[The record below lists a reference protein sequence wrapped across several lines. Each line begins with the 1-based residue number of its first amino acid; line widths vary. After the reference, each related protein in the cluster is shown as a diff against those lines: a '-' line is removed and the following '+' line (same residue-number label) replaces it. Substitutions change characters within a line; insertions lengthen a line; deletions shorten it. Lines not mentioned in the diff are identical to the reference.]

1 MPLAATIEKL
11 LLTASQGECISQ
23 IPDELSIYKE
33 INKQRLVIQL
43 SMLPDL
49 VRTYNERNP
58 QIAIK
63 EVTNIRTLC
72 EVMNDMAS
80 SKCMFSEVC
89 MLLRI
94 LLTIPVT
101 TSTAE
106 RTFSTLR
113 RLKTFLRSTMTQNRL
128 NHVMLLHIYKEKTD
142 KIDLTKVA
150 TKFVSVND
158 RRRTFFG
165 CYD

>member
-1 MPLAATIEKL
+1 
-11 LLTASQGECISQ
+11 
-23 IPDELSIYKE
+23 
-33 INKQRLVIQL
+33 
-43 SMLPDL
+43 
-49 VRTYNERNP
+49 
-58 QIAIK
+58 
-63 EVTNIRTLC
+63 
-72 EVMNDMAS
+72 MNDMTS

-113 RLKTFLRSTMTQNRL
+113 RLKTFLRSTMTQKRL

-165 CYD
+165 C